1 MGIEVIMS
9 FSTGTC
15 IYSPHAFLSYAAVG
29 HGSDRL
35 MHMMMEEG
43 NTAPDIIN
51 FHRRFAALPI
61 AS

>member
-1 MGIEVIMS
+1 MS